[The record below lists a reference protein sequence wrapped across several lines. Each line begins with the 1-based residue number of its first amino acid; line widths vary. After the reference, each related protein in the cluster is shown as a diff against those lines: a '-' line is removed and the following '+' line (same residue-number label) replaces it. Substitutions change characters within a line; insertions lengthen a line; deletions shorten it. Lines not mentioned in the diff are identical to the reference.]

1 MAKEIFELD
10 EISFGKKY
18 RIEVADPQS
27 FTGAFDEDQS
37 VYENAQPESRSGS
50 NVEFL
55 VNSDGTDE
63 FGDEFDAYEDIPDEN
78 IVSVFQDDLNE
89 KRVRIFEQ

>member
-10 EISFGKKY
+10 QISFGKKY
-18 RIEVADPQS
+18 RIEVADPGT
-27 FTGAFDEDQS
+27 FTGAWFEDQD

-55 VNSDGTDE
+55 VNSDGKDE
-63 FGDEFDAYEDIPDEN
+63 FGEDFDAYEDIPDEN
-78 IVSVFQDDLNE
+78 IVSIDDEDLIE